1 MSTNAKELP
10 AVAETIT
17 AWQCIGCGRI
27 EAPQT
32 CIGVCK
38 DRKVELVTAWDYA
51 EAFSRLEDALERVAA
66 LETFLST
73 IVRTTPHENAWKD
86 SYVALQGRARELLTQ
101 GKSG

>member
-1 MSTNAKELP
+1 MAANERDPLP
-10 AVAETIT
+10 IADTIT

-51 EAFSRLEDALERVAA
+51 EALSRLEDALERIDV
-66 LETFLST
+66 LERFIAT
-73 IVRTTPHENAWKD
+73 IARTTPHEDAWKN
-86 SYVALQGRARELLTQ
+86 SYLAMQGQARQLLSQ
-101 GKSG
+101 RSS